1 MHLSIES
8 PRQPDV
14 LQLIEDLDAYQKPLY
29 PAESHHGI
37 DIEALSH
44 PSVIFVAIRDEAN
57 DAVGCG
63 AVVVTEEYGEL
74 KRLYVRPE
82 YRGRGLAKRLLT
94 FLEAKGLERGCRAFA
109 LETGIYQPEAHRLYE
124 RAGYVR
130 CEPFGDYQPD
140 PMSVFMWKEVKSDK

>member
-14 LQLIEDLDAYQKPLY
+14 LRLIEELDAYQKPLY

-37 DIEALSH
+37 DVDALSH
-44 PSVIFVAIRDEAN
+44 PNVVFVVVRDEAN
-57 DAVGCG
+57 VAIGCG
-63 AVVVTEEYGEL
+63 AVVVTANYGEL
-74 KRLYVRPE
+74 KRMYVRPE
-82 YRGRGLAKRLLT
+82 QRGRGIAKRLLA
-94 FLEAKGLERGCRAFA
+94 FLETEGAARGCRAFA
-109 LETGIYQPEAHRLYE
+109 LETGIYQPEALALYQ

-140 PMSVFMWKEVKSDK
+140 PMSVFMWKDV